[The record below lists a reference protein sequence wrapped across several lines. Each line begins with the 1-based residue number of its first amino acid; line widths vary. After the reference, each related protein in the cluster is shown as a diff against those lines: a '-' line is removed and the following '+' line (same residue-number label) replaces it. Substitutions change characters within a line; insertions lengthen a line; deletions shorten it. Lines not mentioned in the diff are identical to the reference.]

1 MMFYTSLIL
10 LSLCIL
16 FLYFTA
22 SAGVKFYETRLQR
35 DDVKNIKRAIHTC
48 FAAIVLIIGFMFYK
62 GYINDEVSQPVLDT
76 KKIEAVE
83 TEKRSK

>member
-1 MMFYTSLIL
+1 MFYMSLVL

-22 SAGVKFYETRLQR
+22 AAGVKFYETRLQR
-35 DDVKNIKRAIHTC
+35 DDVKNIKRSIHFC
-48 FAAIVLIIGFMFYK
+48 FCIIVLVISFMFYK
-62 GYINDEVSQPVLDT
+62 GYINDKVSQEVLDT

-83 TEKRSK
+83 TKKHTE